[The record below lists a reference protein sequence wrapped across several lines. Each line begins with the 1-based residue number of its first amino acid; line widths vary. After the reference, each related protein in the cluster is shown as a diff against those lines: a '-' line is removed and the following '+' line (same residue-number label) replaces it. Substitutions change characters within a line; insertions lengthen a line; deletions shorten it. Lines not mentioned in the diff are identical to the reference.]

1 MKNINKQ
8 DLIKRL
14 LEAKI
19 EVVQEKPT
27 QGKMT
32 RKLRTQGVDANNI
45 DQDSNWES
53 EFFDLIQP
61 PHDQILYNFS
71 IRKGAKNTDDS
82 HLENAY
88 DHFVTKS
95 DAIAFMPSPTP
106 IRDFSLAKEI
116 YFKNLTEEEF
126 WQLLDMLFN

>member
-1 MKNINKQ
+1 MNKQ
-8 DLIKRL
+8 NLIKRL

-19 EVVQEKPT
+19 KVVQEKPT

-32 RKLRTQGVDANNI
+32 RRLRMQGVNADHI
-45 DQDSNWES
+45 DQDSNWEA

-71 IRKGAKNTDDS
+71 IRKDAENTDIYRIQK
-82 HLENAY
+82 AY
-88 DHFVTKS
+88 DHFVTQS

-126 WQLLDMLFN
+126 WQVLDILFD

>member
-1 MKNINKQ
+1 MNKQ
-8 DLIKRL
+8 ALIKRL

-19 EVVQEKPT
+19 KVVQEKPT

-32 RKLRTQGVDANNI
+32 RKLRTQGVDTDHI

-61 PHDQILYNFS
+61 SHDQILYNFS
-71 IRKGAKNTDDS
+71 IRKDAENTDIYRIQK
-82 HLENAY
+82 AY
-88 DHFVTKS
+88 DHFVTQS

-116 YFKNLTEEEF
+116 YFKNLTEEDF

>member
-1 MKNINKQ
+1 MKKQ

-14 LEAKI
+14 QENNV

-32 RKLRTQGVDANNI
+32 RKLRMQGVNADHI

-61 PHDQILYNFS
+61 SHDQILYNFS
-71 IRKGAKNTDDS
+71 IRKDAENTDVYRIQK
-82 HLENAY
+82 AY

-126 WQLLDMLFN
+126 WQVLNILFD

>member
-1 MKNINKQ
+1 MKKQ

-14 LEAKI
+14 QENNV

-32 RKLRTQGVDANNI
+32 RRLRMQGVDADHI
-45 DQDSNWES
+45 DQDSNWEA

-71 IRKGAKNTDDS
+71 IRKGAQNTDDS
-82 HLENAY
+82 HLEKAY
-88 DHFVTKS
+88 DHFITKS

-126 WQLLDMLFN
+126 WQVLNMLFN

>member
-1 MKNINKQ
+1 MKKQ

-14 LEAKI
+14 QENNV

-32 RKLRTQGVDANNI
+32 RKLRMQGVNADHI

-61 PHDQILYNFS
+61 QHDQILYNFS

-82 HLENAY
+82 HLEKAY

-126 WQLLDMLFN
+126 WQVLNMLFD